1 MDIEKKKVES
11 EKVLSVVREDYNIKK
26 KNFLEAKDKFE
37 DLLQYKQKV
46 KDQMLGFLQM
56 YEVKKEATLLELSH
70 QLQQSENFKNNHLF

>member
-11 EKVLSVVREDYNIKK
+11 EKLLSVVREDYSIKK
-26 KNFLEAKDKFE
+26 RNFLEAKDKFE

-56 YEVKKEATLLELSH
+56 YEVKKEATLLELSR
-70 QLQQSENFKNNHLF
+70 QLQ